1 MFKSTWTLY
10 SRHHIEIKLN
20 ILSNAPFFIAFFAST
35 AVTTLRTN
43 IWDAL
48 VCAWH
53 RYAVVIPNKKKRDQL
68 QYQNSREQ
76 ALYSDATN
84 SFGSSCQ
91 IFPSFLWGQENI
103 GLAADAL
110 VSWSLWERC
119 LAAVATFRPRVSW
132 SLGESWQS
140 QSEFHQA
147 RSRHRPTTFKQP
159 LVSIWHPRNSSRSSS
174 GPDFSIGD
182 RFIDICFSRRW
193 RREAPRTNSTWP
205 QFFDHDLFEH
215 KNKMPAVPQL
225 KLNVIV
231 SWPVREGLSK
241 PYIEVLI
248 RVCECRW
255 SGPISDPGPS

>member
-1 MFKSTWTLY
+1 MLLSVPGTDMQWLY
-10 SRHHIEIKLN
+10 PI
-20 ILSNAPFFIAFFAST
+20 
-35 AVTTLRTN
+35 
-43 IWDAL
+43 
-48 VCAWH
+48 
-53 RYAVVIPNKKKRDQL
+53 KKRDQL

-84 SFGSSCQ
+84 SFESSCQ
-91 IFPSFLWGQENI
+91 IFLSFLWGQENI

-159 LVSIWHPRNSSRSSS
+159 LVSIWHPSNSSRSSS

-215 KNKMPAVPQL
+215 NQNACCSTL
-225 KLNVIV
+225 KLNIIV